1 MMDPMGLWKQW
12 YETSAAMWSNVF
24 EAGRENYADP
34 YKVYQQWFDGLENF
48 QQMFGAMNWP
58 SMVGNDS
65 LTAVSNGRPAMAA
78 NPATEPAA
86 QNPGAALKPASDA
99 AAGQAAEVRNLW
111 NQWFQASQ
119 ESWQK
124 SIALGQEAVELTP
137 RWIGTLDQI
146 RNNLLSAEGYPTDP
160 LQLSTRLYNATN
172 GPVSDFLG
180 DLLEREE
187 ILDVSSQFLQNYA
200 SFSKVFRRNSEEYLK
215 NLSLPVR
222 SDITR
227 VAGLVLALEEKI
239 DDLEDAFEGFEDGQA
254 AIQAA
259 SDQAPSGNAGSLASI
274 EEHITGLENKLES
287 ISNSADASPEAAS
300 ADAVD
305 SLEKRLDNVE
315 GKIDQILAALER
327 SGQDGAARTEAQR
340 EDADPQAETPRAE
353 TAQAGGSEI
362 PATAAARRKA
372 QELGIELS
380 EVEGTGTDGQVSIDD
395 VRKKGAS

>member
-34 YKVYQQWFDGLENF
+34 YKVYQQWFDSLEGF
-48 QQMFGAMNWP
+48 QQMFGAMSWP
-58 SMVGNDS
+58 SLMAGSNS

-99 AAGQAAEVRNLW
+99 VAGQAAEVRNLW

-172 GPVSDFLG
+172 GPISDFLG

-239 DDLEDAFEGFEDGQA
+239 DNLEDGFEDFEDGQA
-254 AIQAA
+254 ASQAA
-259 SDQAPSGNAGSLASI
+259 SGNAESLASI
-274 EEHITGLENKLES
+274 EEHITSLENKLES
-287 ISNSADASPEAAS
+287 ISNSADASPEAAT
-300 ADAVD
+300 ADAVG

-327 SGQDGAARTEAQR
+327 SGQNGAARTEAQR
-340 EDADPQAETPRAE
+340 EDADPQAET
-353 TAQAGGSEI
+353 AQAGGSEI
-362 PATAAARRKA
+362 RATAAAERKA

>member
-34 YKVYQQWFDGLENF
+34 YKVYQQWFDGLEGF
-48 QQMFGAMNWP
+48 QQTFGAMSWP

-65 LTAVSNGRPAMAA
+65 LTAASNDRPATAA
-78 NPATEPAA
+78 NPPTEPAA

-99 AAGQAAEVRNLW
+99 VAGQAAEVRNLW

-200 SFSKVFRRNSEEYLK
+200 SFSKVFRRNSEDYLK

-239 DDLEDAFEGFEDGQA
+239 DNLEDTFEDFEDS
-254 AIQAA
+254 QAA
-259 SDQAPSGNAGSLASI
+259 SQAASGNAESLASI
-274 EEHITGLENKLES
+274 QEHITGLENKLES

-327 SGQDGAARTEAQR
+327 SGQD
-340 EDADPQAETPRAE
+340 
-353 TAQAGGSEI
+353 
-362 PATAAARRKA
+362 
-372 QELGIELS
+372 
-380 EVEGTGTDGQVSIDD
+380 D

>member
-48 QQMFGAMNWP
+48 QQMFGAMNYP

-65 LTAVSNGRPAMAA
+65 LTAVSDGRPAMAA

-86 QNPGAALKPASDA
+86 RNPDAALKPASDA
-99 AAGQAAEVRNLW
+99 VAGQAAEVRNLW

-172 GPVSDFLG
+172 SPVSDFLG

-200 SFSKVFRRNSEEYLK
+200 SFSKVFRRNSEDYLK

-227 VAGLVLALEEKI
+227 VAELVLALEEKI
-239 DDLEDAFEGFEDGQA
+239 DNLEDAFEDFEDGQTE
-254 AIQAA
+254 
-259 SDQAPSGNAGSLASI
+259 SFASI
-274 EEHITGLENKLES
+274 EEHMAGLENKLES
-287 ISNSADASPEAAS
+287 ISNSADASPEATT
-300 ADAVD
+300 ADTVG

-327 SGQDGAARTEAQR
+327 SGQNGAARTEAQR
-340 EDADPQAETPRAE
+340 EDANPRAETPRAE

>member
-24 EAGRENYADP
+24 EAGRENYVDP
-34 YKVYQQWFDGLENF
+34 YKAYQQWFDGLEGF

-86 QNPGAALKPASDA
+86 QNPGAALKPAIDA

-172 GPVSDFLG
+172 GPISDFLG

-200 SFSKVFRRNSEEYLK
+200 SFSKVFRRNSEDYLK

-239 DDLEDAFEGFEDGQA
+239 DNLEDTFEDFEDSQA
-254 AIQAA
+254 ASQAA
-259 SDQAPSGNAGSLASI
+259 SDQQAASGNAESLVSI
-274 EEHITGLENKLES
+274 QEHITGLENKLES

-300 ADAVD
+300 AGAVD

-327 SGQDGAARTEAQR
+327 SGQD
-340 EDADPQAETPRAE
+340 
-353 TAQAGGSEI
+353 
-362 PATAAARRKA
+362 
-372 QELGIELS
+372 
-380 EVEGTGTDGQVSIDD
+380 D

>member
-1 MMDPMGLWKQW
+1 MMDPTGLWRQW
-12 YETSAAMWSNVF
+12 YETSAAMWSSVF

-34 YKVYQQWFDGLENF
+34 YKVYQQWFDGLEGF
-48 QQMFGAMNWP
+48 QQMFGAMSWP
-58 SMVGNDS
+58 SLMAGSNS

-99 AAGQAAEVRNLW
+99 VAGQAAEVRNLW
-111 NQWFQASQ
+111 NQWSQATQ

-137 RWIGTLDQI
+137 RWLGALDQI

-172 GPVSDFLG
+172 GPISDFLG
-180 DLLEREE
+180 DLLEREN

-227 VAGLVLALEEKI
+227 VAELVLALEEKI

-287 ISNSADASPEAAS
+287 ISNSADASPEAAT
-300 ADAVD
+300 ADAVS

-327 SGQDGAARTEAQR
+327 SGQNSAAQTEVQ
-340 EDADPQAETPRAE
+340 
-353 TAQAGGSEI
+353 
-362 PATAAARRKA
+362 
-372 QELGIELS
+372 
-380 EVEGTGTDGQVSIDD
+380 
-395 VRKKGAS
+395 